1 MILKLINTK
10 HSYQDLDLSVLDLAP
25 GDEFSLDDLPGRAV

>member
-10 HSYQDLDLSVLDLAP
+10 CSYQDLDLSVLDLAS
-25 GDEFSLDDLPGRAV
+25 GSEISLNDLPGWAV